1 MSHNWKELAQLR
13 RDAFLADL
21 QRFLAINSIED
32 MTTAEEGKPFGAGV
46 AEALEYMLA
55 RGQADGYVTRNVDG
69 YAGVIEYG
77 EAPEE
82 IGVLV
87 HVDLVTVGEGWT
99 TPPFEPSI
107 RDGKIYARG
116 ALDDKGPALAAY
128 YAMNIVKD
136 SGLPLSK
143 KVRFIIGTDEE
154 SGWLCMK
161 HFLEKETLPQVGFS
175 PDASFPIIHAE
186 KGQINPTLTIP
197 PDSEMAAEGGLKL
210 LSFVSGNQGNSV
222 PDRAVA
228 LVSADEPSILQEM
241 LAKWSVFVAEKS
253 TTGEAVLGEDGNL
266 ELTLFGI
273 NAHGMEPQI
282 GKNAGTTLAC
292 FLRQYPF
299 EGSAYSYISLLSDI
313 LHEDFYA
320 ERLRLACEDEVSGK
334 LTVNAG
340 ILRYSQAEGG
350 NVRLNIRYPATV
362 SKEERIERLKER
374 VAEMG
379 LTLAELRSSS
389 AHYVP
394 SDHVVVQTLSRV
406 YEEHTGM
413 PAELLSSGGA
423 TYAKMMSSGVAF
435 GPLFPGRESTA
446 HQTDEYIEIED
457 LMRAMA
463 IYAQAI
469 YELAK

>member
-1 MSHNWKELAQLR
+1 MIHNWKELSQLQ

-46 AEALEYMLA
+46 AEALDYMLE
-55 RGQADGYVTRNVDG
+55 RGRADGYVTRNVDG

-77 EAPEE
+77 EGPEE

-87 HVDLVTVGEGWT
+87 HIDLVTVGEGWT

-128 YAMNIVKD
+128 YAMNMVKD

-186 KGQINPTLTIP
+186 KGQINPTLTLP
-197 PDSEMAAEGGLKL
+197 PDSEIAAGGLQL

-228 LVSADEPSILQEM
+228 IVSAGEPSILQEM
-241 LAKWSVFVAEKS
+241 LEKWPAFVTEQS
-253 TTGEAVLGEDGNL
+253 TTGEAVIDEDKNL
-266 ELTLFGI
+266 KLTLYGI

-292 FLRQYPF
+292 FLRQFAF
-299 EGSAYSYISLLSDI
+299 EGSAYSYISLLSNT
-313 LHEDFYA
+313 LHEDYYA
-320 ERLRLACEDEVSGK
+320 ERLGLACEDEVTGK

-340 ILRYSQAEGG
+340 ILRYSPAEGG
-350 NVRLNIRYPATV
+350 TARLNIRYPATI
-362 SKEERIERLKER
+362 SREERVERLKER

-379 LTLAELRSSS
+379 LTIAELRTSTS
-389 AHYVP
+389 HYVP

-406 YEEHTGM
+406 YEEQTGM
-413 PAELLSSGGA
+413 PAQLLSTGGA

-435 GPLFPGRESTA
+435 GPLFPGKVSTA
-446 HQTDEYIEIED
+446 HQTDEHIEIED